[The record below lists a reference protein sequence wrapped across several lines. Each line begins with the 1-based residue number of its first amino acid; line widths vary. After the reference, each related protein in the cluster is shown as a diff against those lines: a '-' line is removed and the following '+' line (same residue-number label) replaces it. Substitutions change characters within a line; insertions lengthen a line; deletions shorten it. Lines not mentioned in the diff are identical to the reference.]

1 MNSMRENSNI
11 SHNDAWTKHI
21 RKLSQH
27 RENAQFP
34 APAAGLYGC
43 QKQGLSKQ
51 SKQSKWGK

>member
-21 RKLSQH
+21 RKLSQN

-34 APAAGLYGC
+34 APAAGSYSR
-43 QKQGLSKQ
+43 QKHGL

>member
-34 APAAGLYGC
+34 APAAELYGR
-43 QKQGLSKQ
+43 QKHGL